1 MEAHAVATK
10 LIQGRGAFVLDVDG
24 VGSCV
29 AAPADAEW
37 RAASGDIAADS
48 SRARLV
54 IRRFATGW
62 CVLSPPTPLSMGSVD
77 ARVDGVSYAEL
88 HSHVLQQLAI
98 VNARAD
104 APMDSRRPAGRSLA
118 EFGRSRQHSSLT
130 TQGQLVSVPDLG
142 APIGTPPEQLGGF
155 AASPTA
161 DEMRTAARELS
172 SACCSTKAM
181 LAHYA
186 AARGISLEGALSSV
200 LLPKAAVVPA
210 RPTEHEASANESAPP
225 HASQRRAARRQL
237 VWGGIDLIRSDGT
250 SRVSRHDHVGGVR
263 LARGGSLTRSLS
275 IPTVMFAR
283 AVCCAKLRQEPAQ
296 PRLQWSVRDLGA
308 RRRHARGPVR
318 HTALALSHADTN
330 CLDHRFCLWQASR
343 AV

>member
-1 MEAHAVATK
+1 MRRKWASRYANA
-10 LIQGRGAFVLDVDG
+10 
-24 VGSCV
+24 
-29 AAPADAEW
+29 W
-37 RAASGDIAADS
+37 R
-48 SRARLV
+48 R
-54 IRRFATGW
+54 
-62 CVLSPPTPLSMGSVD
+62 PPW
-77 ARVDGVSYAEL
+77 
-88 HSHVLQQLAI
+88 
-98 VNARAD
+98 
-104 APMDSRRPAGRSLA
+104 RRPATGTAPHSARR
-118 EFGRSRQHSSLT
+118 RSRATFASRAARAAARGSNGDAGGPPAIRRRVPPPPAGCRPRDPRLRGRAPAQVLCT
-130 TQGQLVSVPDLG
+130 LRLVVTLDLG

-250 SRVSRHDHVGGVR
+250 SRVSRHDHVGGV
-263 LARGGSLTRSLS
+263 
-275 IPTVMFAR
+275 
-283 AVCCAKLRQEPAQ
+283 
-296 PRLQWSVRDLGA
+296 
-308 RRRHARGPVR
+308 
-318 HTALALSHADTN
+318 
-330 CLDHRFCLWQASR
+330 
-343 AV
+343 

>member
-275 IPTVMFAR
+275 IPAVMFAR
-283 AVCCAKLRQEPAQ
+283 AVCCASQEVACD
-296 PRLQWSVRDLGA
+296 REGGS
-308 RRRHARGPVR
+308 
-318 HTALALSHADTN
+318 TLS
-330 CLDHRFCLWQASR
+330 W
-343 AV
+343 

>member
-1 MEAHAVATK
+1 
-10 LIQGRGAFVLDVDG
+10 
-24 VGSCV
+24 
-29 AAPADAEW
+29 
-37 RAASGDIAADS
+37 
-48 SRARLV
+48 
-54 IRRFATGW
+54 
-62 CVLSPPTPLSMGSVD
+62 MGSVD

-225 HASQRRAARRQL
+225 HASQRHAARRQL

-250 SRVSRHDHVGGVR
+250 SRVSRHDHVGGV
-263 LARGGSLTRSLS
+263 
-275 IPTVMFAR
+275 
-283 AVCCAKLRQEPAQ
+283 
-296 PRLQWSVRDLGA
+296 
-308 RRRHARGPVR
+308 
-318 HTALALSHADTN
+318 
-330 CLDHRFCLWQASR
+330 
-343 AV
+343 